1 MLSRKTKRESVLQII
16 LKKKR
21 EGAGNKHM
29 VYQRPWSSL
38 IEEKWI
44 LSQEHKISKEALIV
58 LCRSDYW
65 NLLCTNKRGGF
76 NSLKS
81 VINKL
86 VTACGMVQ
94 VCDVEGI
101 HWLTQ
106 LKNWQ
111 GSSGFRYSRIAQVNH
126 VINNWF
132 FSVSHLCFPVP
143 WLHSQADSDLRMAR
157 RLRKGPGLHPHNS
170 KSSINNNECFPLKKK
185 IELCISARFGQEET
199 VF

>member
-1 MLSRKTKRESVLQII
+1 MGGKEGKEKEGKKT
-16 LKKKR
+16 
-21 EGAGNKHM
+21 
-29 VYQRPWSSL
+29 
-38 IEEKWI
+38 
-44 LSQEHKISKEALIV
+44 SQTGLGK
-58 LCRSDYW
+58 
-65 NLLCTNKRGGF
+65 
-76 NSLKS
+76 
-81 VINKL
+81 
-86 VTACGMVQ
+86 
-94 VCDVEGI
+94 GI

-185 IELCISARFGQEET
+185 SSFASQQDLDKKRQCFNWPGLSQMLIPEGRVNTTKPYELRVGKRWFPQGKSGCSCG
-199 VF
+199 